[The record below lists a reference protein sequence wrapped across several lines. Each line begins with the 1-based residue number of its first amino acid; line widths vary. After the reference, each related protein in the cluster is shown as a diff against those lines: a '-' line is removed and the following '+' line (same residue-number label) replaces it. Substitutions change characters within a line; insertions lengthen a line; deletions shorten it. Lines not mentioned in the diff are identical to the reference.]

1 MVLAYTFFKPYIS
14 NIYIYDLEFNWFQI
28 LRLLHPIIH
37 LPQKSKIQ
45 MDTWWK
51 SKLQLKSNL
60 EFNWIWTLIFTFN
73 NSFGTKLKIKWD
85 TWRKIE
91 NLIKLK
97 ISISPKFLDHLLQ
110 TNFIISNLTIL
121 KLSVLYPPNFMLIS
135 NTLILLQI
143 RNYQRYLAR

>member
-1 MVLAYTFFKPYIS
+1 
-14 NIYIYDLEFNWFQI
+14 
-28 LRLLHPIIH
+28 
-37 LPQKSKIQ
+37 

-60 EFNWIWTLIFTFN
+60 EFNWIWTSIFTFN

-85 TWRKIE
+85 TWCKIE

-143 RNYQRYLAR
+143 RNY

>member
-1 MVLAYTFFKPYIS
+1 
-14 NIYIYDLEFNWFQI
+14 
-28 LRLLHPIIH
+28 
-37 LPQKSKIQ
+37 

-60 EFNWIWTLIFTFN
+60 EFNWIWTSIFTFN

-121 KLSVLYPPNFMLIS
+121 KLFVLYPPNFMLIS

-143 RNYQRYLAR
+143 RNY

>member
-1 MVLAYTFFKPYIS
+1 
-14 NIYIYDLEFNWFQI
+14 
-28 LRLLHPIIH
+28 
-37 LPQKSKIQ
+37 

-60 EFNWIWTLIFTFN
+60 EFNWIWTSIFTFN

-97 ISISPKFLDHLLQ
+97 ISISPGVPRPSFA
-110 TNFIISNLTIL
+110 N
-121 KLSVLYPPNFMLIS
+121 KLYYFQS
-135 NTLILLQI
+135 
-143 RNYQRYLAR
+143 